1 MALFENFPYTNMQ
14 ELNLD
19 WIIKQFKI
27 LEQSTVLSVNGQTG
41 QVVLYQAKNVQFPD
55 VPEENWSIIRM
66 CDGTMRGIYFANDN
80 TAYILH
86 GNDLEALYSANNQPP
101 YPVTS
106 VNGSTGDVILYP
118 GDEVILPSINDN
130 TKHSWAIFRDLNN
143 VTRGIKFKDDG
154 TAVLMVGNQE
164 YPVYSSNNQ
173 PPYPVSSVNGKT
185 GTVSLFTD
193 NDGNVTFPPVSDP
206 NNSSWMIQRSINGD
220 TVGIEFNDDGTINVI
235 INEVPYKIYTEYDP
249 ADGFVTDPSQ
259 AIMQTT
265 ENITGFI
272 WGLIRDTDNGA
283 VGFIFNNTDNTDP
296 DMYIRYK
303 DNNDQMQNLRLLTE
317 GDIPSTGVYNV
328 NGKSGVVT
336 LYASDLDMDSN
347 DNRTIPDAL
356 EDIEKFIAVVEN
368 TNTAVHNISEDE
380 YVIWK
385 HDLYTASTAIVIG
398 DSLSLSNLSPS
409 TNNIFSEIEKINN
422 KLKLI
427 TITDVSFANLIFDSI
442 ESGITLSRLHVVKSE
457 FIIDFYM
464 QFSYNQ
470 AITVGPSGNTTNI
483 KIGTFSTNYEP
494 ASYYGCKLSGFDDNY
509 KPELINYGTSLYI
522 GAFRASENGY
532 TIPANTQ
539 FSVQGTYIS
548 DH

>member
-55 VPEENWSIIRM
+55 VPEENWSMIRM

-80 TAYILH
+80 TAYIVH
-86 GNDLEALYSANNQPP
+86 GNDLETLYSANNQPP

-118 GDEVILPSINDN
+118 GEEVILPSIDNN

-164 YPVYSSNNQ
+164 FPVYSSNNQ
-173 PPYPVSSVNGKT
+173 PPYPVSSVNGKM

-206 NNSSWMIQRSINGD
+206 NVSSWMMQRSVNGD
-220 TVGIEFNDDGTINVI
+220 TVGIEFNDDGTMNLI
-235 INEVPYKIYTEYDP
+235 INEVPYKIFSEYDP
-249 ADGFVTDPSQ
+249 ADGFVTDPTQ

-265 ENITGFI
+265 EDITGYI
-272 WGLIRDTDNGA
+272 WGLLRDTDNGA

-303 DNNDQMQNLRLLTE
+303 DNNNQMQNLRLLTE

-328 NGKSGVVT
+328 NNKSGVVT
-336 LYASDLDMDSN
+336 LYASDITMTN
-347 DNRTIPDAL
+347 TDNRTINQTF
-356 EDIEKFIAVVEN
+356 EDIKACIGIIEN
-368 TNTAVHNISEDE
+368 TDNAVNNISIGD

-385 HDLYTASTAIVIG
+385 DELYTCSNTIVIG
-398 DSLSLSNLSPS
+398 DTLSLSNLTPVTSGGLNAIYTLIKAINTKFSNMFLQRVYTGPS
-409 TNNIFSEIEKINN
+409 YTLNAGESKYFSVSDFNITSIPGYIPCAIRGFNSGNAKC
-422 KLKLI
+422 
-427 TITDVSFANLIFDSI
+427 SI
-442 ESGITLSRLHVVKSE
+442 ERVEMFYQSGDTLVIENTS
-457 FIIDFYM
+457 
-464 QFSYNQ
+464 
-470 AITVGPSGNTTNI
+470 NTTQTGTPVI
-483 KIGTFSTNYEP
+483 KYLWV
-494 ASYYGCKLSGFDDNY
+494 LSDLMN
-509 KPELINYGTSLYI
+509 
-522 GAFRASENGY
+522 
-532 TIPANTQ
+532 
-539 FSVQGTYIS
+539 
-548 DH
+548 

>member
-55 VPEENWSIIRM
+55 VPEENWSIIRL

-80 TAYILH
+80 TAYIVH
-86 GNDLEALYSANNQPP
+86 GNDLEAIYSANNQPP

-106 VNGSTGDVILYP
+106 VNGSTGNVVLYP
-118 GDEVILPSINDN
+118 GEEVILPPIDDN

-164 YPVYSSNNQ
+164 FPVYSSNNQ

-206 NNSSWMIQRSINGD
+206 NVSSWMMQRSVNGD
-220 TVGIEFNDDGTINVI
+220 TVGIEFNDDGTMNVI
-235 INEVPYKIYTEYDP
+235 INEVPYKIYSEYDP
-249 ADGFVTDPSQ
+249 ADGFVTDPTQ

-265 ENITGFI
+265 EDITGYI
-272 WGLIRDTDNGA
+272 WGLLRDTDNGA

-303 DNNDQMQNLRLLTE
+303 DNNNQMQNLRLLTE
-317 GDIPSTGVYNV
+317 GDIPSTGVYNI

-336 LYASDLDMDSN
+336 LYASDITMSN
-347 DNRTIPDAL
+347 TDNRTINQVF
-356 EDIEKFIAVVEN
+356 EDIKACIGIIENTDIAVN
-368 TNTAVHNISEDE
+368 NISIGD

-385 HDLYTASTAIVIG
+385 DELYTCSNTIVIG
-398 DSLSLSNLSPS
+398 DTLSLSNLTPVTSGGLNAIYTLIKAINTKFSNMFLQRVYTGPS
-409 TNNIFSEIEKINN
+409 YTLNAGDSKYFSVSDFNITNIPGYVPCAIRGFNSGNAKC
-422 KLKLI
+422 
-427 TITDVSFANLIFDSI
+427 SI
-442 ESGITLSRLHVVKSE
+442 ERVELFYQSGDTLVIENTS
-457 FIIDFYM
+457 
-464 QFSYNQ
+464 
-470 AITVGPSGNTTNI
+470 NTTQTGTPTI
-483 KIGTFSTNYEP
+483 KYLWV
-494 ASYYGCKLSGFDDNY
+494 LSD
-509 KPELINYGTSLYI
+509 LIN
-522 GAFRASENGY
+522 
-532 TIPANTQ
+532 
-539 FSVQGTYIS
+539 
-548 DH
+548 